1 MNNQTKIVDEN
12 LEWSLGV
19 KAYSELVTKI
29 SQIENQAKL
38 LAKWIQELMSVNL
51 SERFLET
58 IYIPFL
64 GTIMEFH
71 ELTPLR
77 KSSSLV
83 FSNFS
88 ELHYFM
94 YYDAQSR
101 PNLFTFDWQWQE
113 GEYDFVAAQ
122 PINIYERFI

>member
-1 MNNQTKIVDEN
+1 MNIQTKIVDEN

-38 LAKWIQELMSVNL
+38 MAQWIQELMSVNL

-64 GTIMEFH
+64 GNIMEFH

-83 FSNFS
+83 FRNFS

-101 PNLFTFDWQWQE
+101 PNLFTFDWQL
-113 GEYDFVAAQ
+113 
-122 PINIYERFI
+122 

>member
-19 KAYSELVTKI
+19 EAYSELVTKI

-38 LAKWIQELMSVNL
+38 LAKWIEELMSVNL

-64 GTIMEFH
+64 LMI
-71 ELTPLR
+71 
-77 KSSSLV
+77 
-83 FSNFS
+83 
-88 ELHYFM
+88 
-94 YYDAQSR
+94 
-101 PNLFTFDWQWQE
+101 
-113 GEYDFVAAQ
+113 
-122 PINIYERFI
+122 RFGAL